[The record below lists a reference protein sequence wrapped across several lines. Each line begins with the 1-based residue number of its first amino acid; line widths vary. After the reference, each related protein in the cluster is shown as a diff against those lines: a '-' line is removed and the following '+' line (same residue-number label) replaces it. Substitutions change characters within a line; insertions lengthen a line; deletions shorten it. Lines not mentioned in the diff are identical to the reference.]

1 MTDFKKIYYLYH
13 IPGQKIGVTS
23 NPRLRVEKQQG
34 YKSGQYEILLVTED
48 IDLISQKEIEF
59 QKRYGYKV
67 DRKLYKNLNNKSM
80 KVNATEQTSTFPV
93 SIEDLAEYLND
104 NIGHTWTTHLG
115 QFELTEESSRWI
127 QQNIFRSQYTSDRCY
142 IYNKAFYEAFIQG
155 TDMDQFN
162 DDKNLIG
169 GLTMPKKLKP
179 IAPSMRDI
187 FPLIR
192 QWADQRGIYDKGD
205 DKTQYVKLME
215 EAGELA
221 QALLK
226 QNQEEAI
233 DAIGDMV
240 VVLTNLAVFVGVDIE
255 DCIASAYN
263 EIKNRKGKMSNGT
276 FVKQL

>member
-34 YKSGQYEILLVTED
+34 YKSHQYEILLVTED
-48 IDLISQKEIEF
+48 IDLVSEKEIEL

-93 SIEDLAEYLND
+93 SIDDLAEYLKD

-115 QFELTEESSRWI
+115 QFELTEESARWI
-127 QQNIFRSQYTSDRCY
+127 QQNIFRSQYTKDRCY

-155 TDMDQFN
+155 GPMDQFN
-162 DDKNLIG
+162 DEKSLIG
-169 GLTMPKKLKP
+169 GLTMPSKP
-179 IAPSMRDI
+179 IGPSMRDI

-192 QWADQRGIYDKGD
+192 DWADERGIYAKGD
-205 DKTQYVKLME
+205 EKTQYIKLME

-221 QALLK
+221 QGLLK
-226 QNQEEAI
+226 QNKEEVI

-240 VVLTNLAVFVGVDIE
+240 VVLTNLSHFVGVDIE
-255 DCIASAYN
+255 DCVVSAYN

>member
-192 QWADQRGIYDKGD
+192 EWADQRGIYDKGD